1 MRCRI
6 SLLACCCFLSR
17 ESAAFVPAARVSSSL
32 QHHAAGSRASSSRRT
47 VSSKMQA
54 ELAAEVDTMN
64 EAAEVDGKKKVVVI
78 GAGWA
83 GLAAAYELSKQNDD
97 FDVTLLEGGKSV
109 GGLVAGWLTPGGR
122 PVEAGVHGFWYPY
135 RNIFRLIEDD
145 LKIDPFT
152 PWTQS
157 AQYSPNGLEVIS
169 PIFQNMPRLPSPMG
183 TFLYPSFLRLPWFDR
198 LTALGLLASVVDWD
212 NTPEAWRKYDKY
224 TARELFRM
232 MGCSER
238 LYRDAFEPMLL
249 VGLFAPGEQCSAAGA
264 LGMLYFFILAHQADF
279 DVKWCRGTTGEM
291 IFKPW
296 VQRIEENGAKVL
308 VEKRVS
314 DVEVCPDTGRVV
326 SVRCGGESFPCD
338 AVVSA
343 VGINGVKGI
352 VRAAPGLSKLPFFS
366 KMMNLRSVD
375 ALAVR
380 LYLDRRVRIPY
391 QSNACFG
398 FDKTTGW
405 TFFDLTAM
413 HDSLDKSE
421 GTVLEADFYHAD
433 QLLPRSD
440 QDLVAKVQGDIAT
453 CVSAVGRAKVVDYS
467 VVRIAQGVTHFS
479 PGSYDSMPT
488 CETPIPNMFMSGDW
502 IVNDHGSFSQGRKS
516 VRYRGGG
523 GKCRSEAPGRRSRQ
537 QHHPVRRRRAAHSS
551 PEGGEWS
558 SKTSRQGVARG
569 GLVASV
575 S

>member
-1 MRCRI
+1 MRQHI
-6 SLLACCCFLSR
+6 ILLVCCCLFFKSATAFLTTGG
-17 ESAAFVPAARVSSSL
+17 AARF
-32 QHHAAGSRASSSRRT
+32 AAISARSCRTPSRRRADDLPRPIM
-47 VSSKMQA
+47 MQA
-54 ELAAEVDTMN
+54 ELAGAEEKGASSKADSR
-64 EAAEVDGKKKVVVI
+64 KKVVVI

-83 GLAAAYELSKQNDD
+83 GLAAAYELSKQNKE

-135 RNIFRLIEDD
+135 RNIFNLIEKD

-157 AQYSPNGLEVIS
+157 AQYSPEGLEVIS
-169 PIFQNMPRLPSPMG
+169 PIFQNMPRLPSPLG

-198 LTALGLLASVVDWD
+198 LTALGVVASVVDWD
-212 NTPEAWRKYDKY
+212 NSPEAWRKYDKY

-238 LYRDAFEPMLL
+238 LYKDAFEPMLL

-279 DVKWCRGTTGEM
+279 DVKWCRGTTGEL
-291 IFKPW
+291 IFQPW

-314 DVEVCPDTGRVV
+314 DIEVCPDTGGVV
-326 SVRCGGESFPCD
+326 SVSCGDESFPCD

-352 VRAAPGLSKLPFFS
+352 VRAAGGLSRLPFFS

-413 HDSLDKSE
+413 HDKLDKSE

-440 QDLVAKVQGDIAT
+440 EDLVAKVQRDIAT
-453 CVSAVGRAKVVDYS
+453 CIPAVGRAKVVDYS

-488 CETPIPNMFMSGDW
+488 CQTPIPNMFMSGDW
-502 IVNDHGSFSQGRKS
+502 IVSEHGSFSQEKAFVTGVEAANAVVKRLGVGRQSNIIPLEDDEPHIQALRAVNSRAKRA
-516 VRYRGGG
+516 VG
-523 GKCRSEAPGRRSRQ
+523 ALPGAGWLL
-537 QHHPVRRRRAAHSS
+537 P
-551 PEGGEWS
+551 
-558 SKTSRQGVARG
+558 
-569 GLVASV
+569 
-575 S
+575 

>member
-1 MRCRI
+1 
-6 SLLACCCFLSR
+6 
-17 ESAAFVPAARVSSSL
+17 
-32 QHHAAGSRASSSRRT
+32 
-47 VSSKMQA
+47 MQA
-54 ELAAEVDTMN
+54 EVATEAEVGTK
-64 EAAEVDGKKKVVVI
+64 EGVKRKKVVVV

-83 GLAAAYELSKQNDD
+83 GLAAAYELSKQNKD

-135 RNIFRLIEDD
+135 RNIFKLIEKD

-157 AQYSPNGLEVIS
+157 AQYSPAGLEVIS
-169 PIFQNMPRLPSPMG
+169 PIFQNMPRLPSPLG

-198 LTALGLLASVVDWD
+198 LTALGVVASVIDWD

-238 LYRDAFEPMLL
+238 LYKDAFEPMLL

-314 DVEVCPDTGRVV
+314 DIEVCPDTGRVV
-326 SVRCGGESFPCD
+326 SVSCGDESFPCD
-338 AVVSA
+338 ALVSA

-352 VRAAPGLSKLPFFS
+352 VRAAPALSKFPFFS

-391 QSNACFG
+391 KSNACFG

-405 TFFDLTAM
+405 TFFDLTSL
-413 HDSLDKSE
+413 HDKLENNE

-440 QDLVAKVQGDIAT
+440 EDLVAKVQGNIAT
-453 CVSAVGRAKVVDYS
+453 CVPAVGRAKVVDYS

-488 CETPIPNMFMSGDW
+488 CATPIPNMFMSGDW
-502 IVNDHGSFSQGRKS
+502 IVNDHGSFSQEKAFVTGVEAANAVVERLQ
-516 VRYRGGG
+516 V
-523 GKCRSEAPGRRSRQ
+523 GKASSIIPLEDDEPHIQALRAVNTRAKRAVKGLPGAGWLL
-537 QHHPVRRRRAAHSS
+537 P
-551 PEGGEWS
+551 
-558 SKTSRQGVARG
+558 
-569 GLVASV
+569 
-575 S
+575 

>member
-1 MRCRI
+1 
-6 SLLACCCFLSR
+6 
-17 ESAAFVPAARVSSSL
+17 
-32 QHHAAGSRASSSRRT
+32 
-47 VSSKMQA
+47 MQA
-54 ELAAEVDTMN
+54 EVAAETEA
-64 EAAEVDGKKKVVVI
+64 EAAEADKRRKVVVI

-83 GLAAAYELSKQNDD
+83 GLAAAYELSKQAKD

-135 RNIFRLIEDD
+135 RNIFKLIEED

-157 AQYSPNGLEVIS
+157 AQYSPEGLEVIS
-169 PIFQNMPRLPSPMG
+169 PIFQNMPRLPSPLG

-198 LTALGLLASVVDWD
+198 LTALGVVASVVDWD

-238 LYRDAFEPMLL
+238 LYQDAFEPMLL

-314 DVEVCPDTGRVV
+314 NIEVCPDTGRVISV
-326 SVRCGGESFPCD
+326 SCGDESFPCD

-352 VRAAPGLSKLPFFS
+352 IRAAPTLSKFPFFS

-391 QSNACFG
+391 KSNACFG

-405 TFFDLTAM
+405 TFFDLTSL
-413 HDSLDKSE
+413 HDNLENSE

-440 QDLVAKVQGDIAT
+440 EDLVAKATEPEPRFWWRHFPRYLHMQVQGDIAT
-453 CVSAVGRAKVVDYS
+453 CVPAVGRAKVVDYS

-488 CETPIPNMFMSGDW
+488 CATPIPNMFMSGDW
-502 IVNDHGSFSQGRKS
+502 IVNDHGSFSQEKAFVTGVEAANAVVERLR
-516 VRYRGGG
+516 V
-523 GKCRSEAPGRRSRQ
+523 GKAISIIPLEDDEPHVQALRAVNTRAKRVVNNLPGAGWFL
-537 QHHPVRRRRAAHSS
+537 P
-551 PEGGEWS
+551 
-558 SKTSRQGVARG
+558 
-569 GLVASV
+569 
-575 S
+575 